1 MPMISQ
7 IINSKDYPVIII
19 SILKNSR
26 IYSLIDE
33 EYSKNKTTYDEKAL
47 KSGIFKNKEFDI
59 IPESMINYAI
69 KLTGILLS
77 PNGEWFLNKIL
88 QEGWPQLYAYI
99 KNSNKIIYDKI
110 AKVKGYQ
117 SQGLDNYLFYIVILL
132 CMIFEKKVYNET
144 NEGKIF
150 IQNFDKWRM
159 SIIGDSP
166 DLNELY
172 KINDEDCQKTL
183 VQMNQENILENR
195 LVAEKN
201 KNMVFALYSLLESYN
216 ISLNDE
222 IAELSISGKLEE
234 NDKELLNIYTVCSQ
248 NSFNDILSSDIKK
261 RDIADFI
268 ITARFLQ
275 GLIKKYKILYKEYMK
290 LYKISLINEIDLNN
304 KIEQQKKTNEKLISE
319 NQELKEELRKMKE
332 EQNKHE
338 AQEIIK
344 IKRQYESSI
353 QEMADTIE
361 RYKEENEALKT
372 VIEDLLQG
380 NHYANEEQII
390 NDIPK
395 VTKGVI
401 IGGSPQWQQNMKSI
415 VPHYKFI
422 EAHEL
427 NYDTKVLENA
437 ERIYFNTAYCSH
449 ALFYKTIN
457 IVRKK
462 KLDIFFI
469 NNNSVTAGIRIFAQ
483 NNNRF
488 TDTSLVS

>member
-1 MPMISQ
+1 MISQ

-222 IAELSISGKLEE
+222 IAESSISGKLEE

-319 NQELKEELRKMKE
+319 NQQLKEELRKMKE

-344 IKRQYESSI
+344 IKRQYESTI
-353 QEMADTIE
+353 KEIADTIE

-415 VPHYKFI
+415 APHYKFI

-462 KLDIFFI
+462 KLDILFI
-469 NNNSVTAGIRIFAQ
+469 NNNSVTAGFKMFGQ
-483 NNNRF
+483 NRSQYI
-488 TDTSLVS
+488 DKHLVS

>member
-1 MPMISQ
+1 MISQ

-437 ERIYFNTAYCSH
+437 ERIYFNTAYCYH

>member
-1 MPMISQ
+1 MISQ

-59 IPESMINYAI
+59 IPESMVNYAI

-422 EAHEL
+422 EANEL
-427 NYDTKVLENA
+427 NYDTKILENA

-462 KLDIFFI
+462 KLDILFI
-469 NNNSVTAGIRIFAQ
+469 NNNSVTAGFKMFGQ
-483 NNNRF
+483 KSGQY
-488 TDTSLVS
+488 TDKHLVS

>member
-1 MPMISQ
+1 MISQ

-195 LVAEKN
+195 LVAEKI
-201 KNMVFALYSLLESYN
+201 KIWFLL
-216 ISLNDE
+216 
-222 IAELSISGKLEE
+222 
-234 NDKELLNIYTVCSQ
+234 C
-248 NSFNDILSSDIKK
+248 
-261 RDIADFI
+261 
-268 ITARFLQ
+268 
-275 GLIKKYKILYKEYMK
+275 ILY
-290 LYKISLINEIDLNN
+290 LN
-304 KIEQQKKTNEKLISE
+304 L
-319 NQELKEELRKMKE
+319 
-332 EQNKHE
+332 
-338 AQEIIK
+338 
-344 IKRQYESSI
+344 
-353 QEMADTIE
+353 TI
-361 RYKEENEALKT
+361 
-372 VIEDLLQG
+372 
-380 NHYANEEQII
+380 
-390 NDIPK
+390 
-395 VTKGVI
+395 
-401 IGGSPQWQQNMKSI
+401 
-415 VPHYKFI
+415 
-422 EAHEL
+422 
-427 NYDTKVLENA
+427 
-437 ERIYFNTAYCSH
+437 
-449 ALFYKTIN
+449 
-457 IVRKK
+457 
-462 KLDIFFI
+462 
-469 NNNSVTAGIRIFAQ
+469 
-483 NNNRF
+483 
-488 TDTSLVS
+488 LV

>member
-1 MPMISQ
+1 MISQ

>member
-1 MPMISQ
+1 
-7 IINSKDYPVIII
+7 
-19 SILKNSR
+19 
-26 IYSLIDE
+26 
-33 EYSKNKTTYDEKAL
+33 
-47 KSGIFKNKEFDI
+47 
-59 IPESMINYAI
+59 
-69 KLTGILLS
+69 
-77 PNGEWFLNKIL
+77 
-88 QEGWPQLYAYI
+88 
-99 KNSNKIIYDKI
+99 
-110 AKVKGYQ
+110 
-117 SQGLDNYLFYIVILL
+117 
-132 CMIFEKKVYNET
+132 
-144 NEGKIF
+144 
-150 IQNFDKWRM
+150 
-159 SIIGDSP
+159 
-166 DLNELY
+166 
-172 KINDEDCQKTL
+172 
-183 VQMNQENILENR
+183 
-195 LVAEKN
+195 
-201 KNMVFALYSLLESYN
+201 MVFALYSLLESYN

-415 VPHYKFI
+415 APHYKFI
-422 EAHEL
+422 EANEL
-427 NYDTKVLENA
+427 NYDTKILENA

-462 KLDIFFI
+462 KLDILFI
-469 NNNSVTAGIRIFAQ
+469 NNNSVTAGFKMFGQ
-483 NNNRF
+483 NSSQYI
-488 TDTSLVS
+488 DKHLVS